1 MDTATMSRRKYSGAL
16 LNVFLVVGALSLGK
30 QVVTGGSILRIY
42 AAMAIMAFL
51 AVPAIKKPQ
60 SALLGLFAWLP
71 FLGLVRRALLPT
83 AGWASLDPML
93 LVSTAVSLTIAISLM
108 MSREAKLGG
117 TPLSMMMFGLIV
129 LEIIELFNPLQGSV
143 LVALTGVMFIIA
155 PMTLFIVARTI
166 SDDAFMRKVMNVV
179 MSTGFI
185 TALWGLKQVYLGF
198 TGFET
203 QWLKCC
209 AYGALTI
216 NKTVRPFSTF
226 SNSVEFAAY
235 MGFAI
240 VACYSRLLYSKGKIR
255 VVLLAAIVP
264 MAWIQFLIGSR
275 GAVFGTG
282 LAVITLTGLR
292 ARNRFAMVAIMA
304 TLIGAFM
311 LYAATH
317 STTAADNATIE
328 AGTKQLVTQQ
338 QNGLLDPTDAAKS
351 TLPLHAKRVWQ
362 GIAYSMTTRPA
373 GLGTG
378 AITRGSS
385 KFGKGTQAAV
395 ELDFG
400 NAFLAFG
407 VVGGLLYFFVVLQTF
422 RQLYI
427 LRRRK
432 PDPMWVAVLGICIL
446 SIGQWQNGGAYAIA
460 SLIWFVIGASD
471 KAFQDLNAR
480 PALEEEDAAA

>member
-1 MDTATMSRRKYSGAL
+1 
-16 LNVFLVVGALSLGK
+16 
-30 QVVTGGSILRIY
+30 
-42 AAMAIMAFL
+42 
-51 AVPAIKKPQ
+51 
-60 SALLGLFAWLP
+60 
-71 FLGLVRRALLPT
+71 
-83 AGWASLDPML
+83 
-93 LVSTAVSLTIAISLM
+93 
-108 MSREAKLGG
+108 
-117 TPLSMMMFGLIV
+117 
-129 LEIIELFNPLQGSV
+129 
-143 LVALTGVMFIIA
+143 MFIVA
-155 PMTLFIVARTI
+155 PMTLFIVARTVT
-166 SDDAFMRKVMNVV
+166 DAAFMRKMMNVV

-185 TALWGLKQVYLGF
+185 TALWGLKQVYIGF

-203 QWLKCC
+203 AWLKCC

-240 VACYSRLLYSKGKIR
+240 VACYSRLLYSKGR
-255 VVLLAAIVP
+255 GRLLLLAAIVP

-292 ARNRFAMVAIMA
+292 ARNRFAMVAIMGA
-304 TLIGAFM
+304 LIGGFL

-317 STTAADNATIE
+317 STTTVDNATVE
-328 AGTKQLVTQQ
+328 KGTAQLVAQQ
-338 QNGLLDPTDAAKS
+338 KNGLLDPTDAAKS
-351 TLPLHAKRVWQ
+351 TLPLHYRRVIQ
-362 GIAYSMTTRPA
+362 GIVYSATTRPA

-378 AITRGSS
+378 SITRGSA

-407 VVGGLLYFFVVLQTF
+407 LVGGVLYLLVVLQTF
-422 RQLYI
+422 RQLYV
-427 LRRRK
+427 LRRLK
-432 PDPMWVAVLGICIL
+432 PNPMWVAVLGMCIL

-471 KAFQDLNAR
+471 RAYQDLHLPEDEV
-480 PALEEEDAAA
+480 PA